1 MTGLN
6 FARRGRLPPAAFVAV
21 MLVVTACAR
30 PVLGQAAP
38 LALTNHKS
46 GISVSLSGSNGGDW
60 AVERTYHDEEIADQ
74 ILYMKSSVNISLAH
88 NANNTVEID
97 SAAKIP
103 HVLGTTVP
111 AGAPNGGE
119 IRYKIDRDQ
128 QAHLYCGPS
137 GALPPFAVA
146 YVTPFNFDT
155 LTYSDS
161 AQTPVLGKIGD
172 NGLPYGRSP
181 MATKDRFCYGLRDAF
196 GNEWHVL
203 IYWDNDV
210 PLCSALGVDG
220 GRAEGSDGYC
230 VPVCVNPLTPIIQL
244 AADGSD
250 QYYTTPLKTYHIPK
264 IWDRTTYLTSG
275 VQISFVNLTNSAA
288 VMYHVDGGAWRTWSG
303 APLAAEAL
311 FSGANTSHVLEAKCG
326 PSGAALSRAIVFN
339 PSYPAPAEHHGYLL
353 WADETERQ
361 ALVHKLNNV
370 QPFKVSYQNCFRSDS
385 WVQGLPASLTDRR
398 GVWRCWPGLVGN
410 ALSNALVLAVE
421 GPKTPAGSIVAPAL
435 KQRLLWMSRLE
446 PIGFECHIDTITP
459 AKDYLSELGQTE
471 ELWVDAAIAYD
482 IAAGFYRSAQHSGG
496 LTPVEEILARDGLAK
511 VAKTLLQFRDNCS
524 ACNGGGDT
532 HWALGYELSL
542 AAIALAMPTYKTPY
556 YGVSGGDRQTI
567 NDLADGSGKYWNPF
581 PDQGATWYAAATD
594 PWIARPGY
602 PNNVYSF
609 RSDYEITD
617 DGWWSGANDLVGA
630 PCNSGGG
637 SDRYVTGPN
646 GTMLADVQYGGLANA
661 ECRVEPQEMNGYENP
676 FVERI
681 AVVDFM
687 RRIKGDTTQAQCVTH
702 YLRRRLTHG
711 AVTVTWNPKTK
722 IYTPDAPRVET
733 AVYCFNRHYE
743 FASLPGPVS
752 LVGRFLSDLNAYYGI
767 SGAIDQ
773 AAHDRIDNDTRKVFY
788 EAYGLAL
795 CEDPAT
801 LPAHAPEQN
810 HPPVVKPLFKYV
822 VKPGEPCV
830 KYVLACDPDCDPLT
844 ITVSDLPN
852 GATWDPQGR
861 VIKWTPTA
869 NDAGVHIV
877 TVTADD
883 GKAATARPFAMIVKA
898 DAGSGRTPAAP
909 THVTAAMTFNR
920 SAVVLNWTKPSGVA
934 VAAYAIYRDGILWA
948 TAPADATSWTDSE
961 LIIPSSKT
969 LYNVSLWATNGAE
982 SSATAATPQILEV
995 ILAPAAKPKSRLE
1008 PERQ

>member
-1 MTGLN
+1 MNYRDLM
-6 FARRGRLPPAAFVAV
+6 RVRQPPMKAFLAVA
-21 MLVVTACAR
+21 LVAIASAR
-30 PVLGQAAP
+30 PAFGAAP

-46 GISVSLSGSNGGDW
+46 GISVSLSGSNGADW
-60 AVERTYHDEEIADQ
+60 AVEMTYHDEEIADQ
-74 ILYMKSSVNISLAH
+74 ILYMKSSVSISLAH
-88 NANNTVEID
+88 NENNTLEID
-97 SAAKIP
+97 STSKLP

-111 AGAPNGGE
+111 KGAPNAGE

-128 QAHLYCGPS
+128 QAHAYCDRS
-137 GALPPFAVA
+137 GALPSFAVA
-146 YVTPFNFDT
+146 YAAPFNFDT
-155 LTYSDS
+155 LTYSDP
-161 AQTPVLGKIGD
+161 ARTPVLGKIGD

-181 MATKDRFCYGLRDAF
+181 QATRDRFCCGLRDAF

-203 IYWDNDV
+203 TYWDNDV

-244 AADGSD
+244 TAGGSD

-275 VQISFVNLTNSAA
+275 VQLSFVNLTNSDA
-288 VMYHVDGGAWRTWSG
+288 VMYRVDGGAWQTWSG
-303 APLAAEAL
+303 APLAAGAL
-311 FSGANTSHVLEAKCG
+311 FSGSNSSHLLEAKCG
-326 PSGAALSRAIVFN
+326 ASGAVLSRAVIVN
-339 PSYPAPAEHHGYLL
+339 PDYPAPNDHHGYML
-353 WADETERQ
+353 WADEAERQ
-361 ALVHKLNNV
+361 ALIYKLNNV
-370 QPFKVSYQNCFRSDS
+370 QPFKISYQNCFRSDG
-385 WVQGLPASLTDRR
+385 WVQGLPASFTDQR
-398 GVWRCWPGLVGN
+398 GVWRFWPGLMGN

-421 GPKTPAGSIVAPAL
+421 GPATPAGSAVAPAL

-446 PIGFECHIDTITP
+446 PIGFEVTIDNITP

-471 ELWVDAAIAYD
+471 QQWVDAAIAYD
-482 IAAGFYRSAQHSGG
+482 IAAGFYRSAQYSGG
-496 LTPVEEILARDGLAK
+496 LTPIEELLVRDGLAK
-511 VAKTLLQFRDNCS
+511 VAKSLLQFRDNYHAAS
-524 ACNGGGDT
+524 GGGDT

-556 YGVSGGDRQTI
+556 YGVSGGDRRTI
-567 NDLADGSGKYWNPF
+567 NDLKDGNGKYWNPF

-646 GTMLADVQYGGLANA
+646 GTMLVDVQYGGLANA
-661 ECRVEPQEMNGYENP
+661 ECRVEPQEMNGYESP
-676 FVERI
+676 FVARI
-681 AVVDFM
+681 AVLDCI
-687 RRIKGDTTQAQCVTH
+687 RRIKGDTTQARCVTN

-711 AVTVTWNPKTK
+711 AVTVTWNPTTK

-743 FASLPGPVS
+743 FASLPGPMG
-752 LVGRFLSDLNAYYGI
+752 LVGQFLSDLKAYYGI

-773 AAHDRIDNDTRKVFY
+773 ATHDRIYDDTRKIFY
-788 EAYGLAL
+788 EAYGLVL

-801 LPAHAPEQN
+801 LSAHAPERN

-844 ITVSDLPN
+844 ITVNGLPN
-852 GATWDPQGR
+852 GATWEPQAR
-861 VIKWTPTA
+861 VIKWTPA
-869 NDAGVHIV
+869 AKDAGVHIV

-883 GKAATARPFAMIVKA
+883 GKAATTRPFAMIVKA

-909 THVTAAMTFNR
+909 ANVTAALTFNS
-920 SAVVLNWTKPSGVA
+920 SAVVLNWMKPSGVA

-948 TAPADATSWTDSE
+948 TTPADVTTWTDRE
-961 LIIPSSKT
+961 LILPASKT
-969 LYNVSLWATNGAE
+969 VYNVSLWATTGAE
-982 SSATAATPQILEV
+982 SSATAATPEILQV
-995 ILAPAAKPKSRLE
+995 IMAPAAKPPSHLDLKG
-1008 PERQ
+1008 P